1 VRHVLPCLPLF
12 FDFLRNVGF
21 GSERANERE
30 ETNRKRVVRERDC
43 EIFFVKKKGAKKQIY
58 YRITL
63 TVLCLVCVCFHL
75 VFTER
80 VTEENVNKRR

>member
-1 VRHVLPCLPLF
+1 MRHVLPCLPLF

-43 EIFFVKKKGAKKQIY
+43 EIFFCQKKRSKKADLLPY
-58 YRITL
+58 YIDCS
-63 TVLCLVCVCFHL
+63 VFGVCVFSSRIHR
-75 VFTER
+75 ES
-80 VTEENVNKRR
+80 NGGKRK